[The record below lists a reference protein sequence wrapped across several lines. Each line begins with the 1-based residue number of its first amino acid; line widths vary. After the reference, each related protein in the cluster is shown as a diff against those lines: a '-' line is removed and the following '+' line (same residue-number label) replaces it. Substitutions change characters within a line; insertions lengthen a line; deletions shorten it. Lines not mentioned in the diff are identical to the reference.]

1 MQSLIKRL
9 SLTALFPLLLLA
21 VVWWA
26 IKYIWATVF
35 SPNSA
40 WTLAVSADQL
50 ANAAFNGNP
59 DETVSSRAYRHSQ
72 DNTDREC
79 WAVWLC
85 KLLNKVEK
93 DHCKKSEGV

>member
-1 MQSLIKRL
+1 MQSLTKRL
-9 SLTALFPLLLLA
+9 ALAALFPLLLLA
-21 VVWWA
+21 VVWWV
-26 IKYIWATVF
+26 IKYVLATVF

-50 ANAAFNGNP
+50 ANTAFNGNP
-59 DETVSSRAYRHSQ
+59 DETISSRAYRHSQ
-72 DNTDREC
+72 DNIDREC

-93 DHCKKSEGV
+93 DHCKNSLGV

>member
-1 MQSLIKRL
+1 MKRL
-9 SLTALFPLLLLA
+9 SLIALLPLLLLA

-26 IKYIWATVF
+26 IKYVWATVF

-59 DETVSSRAYRHSQ
+59 DETISSRSYRHSQ
-72 DNTDREC
+72 NNIDREC

>member
-9 SLTALFPLLLLA
+9 TLLTLLPLLLLA

-26 IKYIWATVF
+26 IKYVWAIVF
-35 SPNSA
+35 APSHA

-59 DETVSSRAYRHSQ
+59 DETISSRAGRHKA
-72 DNTDREC
+72 DEKWACMLC
-79 WAVWLC
+79 WLLD
-85 KLLNKVEK
+85 KLDK
-93 DHCKKSEGV
+93 DHCNKSIGV

>member
-1 MQSLIKRL
+1 MQSLTKRL
-9 SLTALFPLLLLA
+9 ALAALFPLLLLA
-21 VVWWA
+21 VAWWA
-26 IKYIWATVF
+26 IKYVWAAIF

-59 DETVSSRAYRHSQ
+59 DETISSRAFRHSQ
-72 DNTDREC
+72 NNEDREL

-85 KLLNKVEK
+85 RLLNKVEK
-93 DHCKKSEGV
+93 DHCKKSLGV

>member
-1 MQSLIKRL
+1 MQSLTKRL
-9 SLTALFPLLLLA
+9 ALTALFPLLLLA
-21 VVWWA
+21 VVWLA
-26 IKYIWATVF
+26 VKYVWATVF

-59 DETVSSRAYRHSQ
+59 DETISSRAYRHSQ
-72 DNTDREC
+72 DNADREC

-85 KLLNKVEK
+85 RLLNLVEEN
-93 DHCKKSEGV
+93 HCKKSEGV